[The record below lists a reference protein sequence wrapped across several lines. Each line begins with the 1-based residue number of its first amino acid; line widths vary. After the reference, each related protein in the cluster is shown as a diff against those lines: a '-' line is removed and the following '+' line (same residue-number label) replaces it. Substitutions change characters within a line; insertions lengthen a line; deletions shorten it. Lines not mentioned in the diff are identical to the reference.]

1 MTPRPA
7 KSARPDQQPRGLG
20 LRRRPGAGLRG
31 GRGHGHG
38 GGGGGGPG
46 RPPPAA
52 RLEPAQVV
60 RSGLVVDYAGALEIV
75 RRLVGDLRAAAPL
88 PLTKGATSYPP
99 DTESGNIKTTSYI
112 LEGAGLTV
120 QAVLDEPTAAR
131 LALDLDQGAV
141 VDVGGGTT
149 GVSVVQG
156 GPGGPQRGR
165 AHRRRAPVPWCWP
178 ADTASTLTRPKRS
191 RPTGA
196 GARTSCPWCGRLSTR
211 FRASSSAS
219 SPATRWRTSGW
230 WAAPANWTA
239 CARRWPRT
247 WAKNARRP
255 DHPQVVTPYGIA
267 LSGLNGHG
275 KAV

>member
-1 MTPRPA
+1 MTPDLQKVHA
-7 KSARPDQQPRGLG
+7 LINNHAAWDFAGARELVCGVDVGTATVVAVVVDQD
-20 LRRRPGAGLRG
+20 
-31 GRGHGHG
+31 
-38 GGGGGGPG
+38 G
-46 RPPPAA
+46 RPRAA

-75 RRLVGDLRAAAPL
+75 RRLVGDLRDAAPL

-156 GPGGPQRGR
+156 GRVVHSG
-165 AHRRRAPVPWCWP
+165 
-178 ADTASTLTRPKRS
+178 DE
-191 RPTGA
+191 PTGGVHLSLVLA
-196 GARTSCPWCGRLSTR
+196 GG
-211 FRASSSAS
+211 
-219 SPATRWRTSGW
+219 
-230 WAAPANWTA
+230 
-239 CARRWPRT
+239 
-247 WAKNARRP
+247 
-255 DHPQVVTPYGIA
+255 YGID
-267 LSGLNGHG
+267 L
-275 KAV
+275 